1 MQKKYGIQSDLG
13 ANQSYKVRSSRVTH
27 SILLAGSLAGTAVGR
42 KKIAAGGRAIN
53 SSGTAGG
60 DLPYGGCSGLAFFEF
75 LKFVVPG
82 TFFAKDFGVAV
93 DLRAVGFSRI
103 RIKDDI
109 IALQLEFTG
118 FVSIIR
124 VFDEKIQAAAYGTLH
139 CFTPHL
145 RKTKIRKTKSEIR
158 NKYKIRISKFSTHIY

>member
-1 MQKKYGIQSDLG
+1 
-13 ANQSYKVRSSRVTH
+13 
-27 SILLAGSLAGTAVGR
+27 
-42 KKIAAGGRAIN
+42 
-53 SSGTAGG
+53 

-75 LKFVVPG
+75 LKLVVPG

-109 IALQLEFTG
+109 LTLQLEFTG
-118 FVSIIR
+118 FVRIIR

-139 CFTPHL
+139 FQLLQYLAFGVWCL
-145 RKTKIRKTKSEIR
+145 VSEYANSADRIANKTQDTK
-158 NKYKIRISKFSTHIY
+158 Y